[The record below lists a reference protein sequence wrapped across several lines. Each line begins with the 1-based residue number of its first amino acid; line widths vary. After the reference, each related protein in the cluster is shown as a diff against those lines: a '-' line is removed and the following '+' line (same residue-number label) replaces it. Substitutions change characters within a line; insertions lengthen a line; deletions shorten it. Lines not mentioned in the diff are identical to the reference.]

1 MNRLCCRD
9 MTSLRRTCSSCRRLL
24 HFYSWKGLSG
34 WVCCWWRCI
43 FAIRRFLKE
52 IDWHAFIL
60 IFAKWSMSKLWTQY
74 MQNGIRFAKF
84 LLDRAQSKK
93 TALQFS
99 LLDGILAFWR
109 ATKGPGNRRAYLPP
123 GKVKQ
128 RRKITSKAEWSQHSW
143 SIVKWIEPAEVPNCH
158 RQVHCVWTPLC
169 LEVSGKQTASALSG
183 CGALALSWIPQ
194 FGRKFNKI
202 LNIFRNQWNANIDD

>member
-1 MNRLCCRD
+1 
-9 MTSLRRTCSSCRRLL
+9 
-24 HFYSWKGLSG
+24 
-34 WVCCWWRCI
+34 
-43 FAIRRFLKE
+43 
-52 IDWHAFIL
+52 
-60 IFAKWSMSKLWTQY
+60 

-128 RRKITSKAEWSQHSW
+128 RRKITSKAE
-143 SIVKWIEPAEVPNCH
+143 
-158 RQVHCVWTPLC
+158 
-169 LEVSGKQTASALSG
+169 
-183 CGALALSWIPQ
+183 
-194 FGRKFNKI
+194 
-202 LNIFRNQWNANIDD
+202 

>member
-1 MNRLCCRD
+1 MNWLCCQD

-43 FAIRRFLKE
+43 FAIRRFLRN
-52 IDWHAFIL
+52 WHAFVL
-60 IFAKWSMSKLWTQY
+60 IFAKCSMSKLWMQY
-74 MQNGIRFAKF
+74 MQNGFRFAKF

-123 GKVKQ
+123 RKVKQ
-128 RRKITSKAEWSQHSW
+128 RKQKNAKAVLIENSFPQ
-143 SIVKWIEPAEVPNCH
+143 IVCRVSGVAGSELVKYF
-158 RQVHCVWTPLC
+158 HCVI
-169 LEVSGKQTASALSG
+169 A
-183 CGALALSWIPQ
+183 
-194 FGRKFNKI
+194 
-202 LNIFRNQWNANIDD
+202 